1 LITFKQVTTYE
12 CELVQWIYLLQIEV
26 FIAISIFLEQLSRA
40 MTKQFVVRDL
50 HLEGLCFP

>member
-1 LITFKQVTTYE
+1 MN